1 MNGNFMILKNRVKML
16 AAGTTLVKNSKERE
30 A

>member
-1 MNGNFMILKNRVKML
+1 MNGNFMILKSRVKML
-16 AAGTTLVKNSKERE
+16 AEGTTLVKNSKEKK